1 MHGSDSTIKVPVDVK
16 VEARGM
22 ATRDG
27 EPAPRQS
34 FAPVPRQLAVGD
46 RLLNPG
52 TLEVHRV
59 TAVDDDGV
67 TFTAG
72 DGTATARWDD
82 VVAACWLVVE

>member
-52 TLEVHRV
+52 TLEVHCV
-59 TAVDDDGV
+59 TAVDDETV
-67 TFTAG
+67 TFRVAG
-72 DGTATARWDD
+72 GTTTATWED
-82 VVAACWLVVE
+82 VTAACWLVVE

>member
-1 MHGSDSTIKVPVDVK
+1 MGYGTQQHLDALQRLGPSPVH
-16 VEARGM
+16 
-22 ATRDG
+22 
-27 EPAPRQS
+27 RQS